1 MDGWGAGGCGGKEV
15 DVYRDM
21 ESGREIWAQP
31 TEEEPE
37 MKRTKT
43 WTYKGKA
50 ESGLSEKICRHGNIT
65 RKISVHDADVRTA
78 LTLNEPT

>member
-15 DVYRDM
+15 DVYGDM

-43 WTYKGKA
+43 WT
-50 ESGLSEKICRHGNIT
+50 
-65 RKISVHDADVRTA
+65 
-78 LTLNEPT
+78 